1 MMKKKLLFILSLAFI
16 GISCFACLDDE
27 TKYVTQKKTNYPLT
41 AFAVAV
47 NNVQTGTTSYYHGKI
62 DQTTHRI
69 EIGTIENA
77 NVITGVDYT
86 LMDGAAISPDPATF
100 IQNWQK
106 EQKVTVTTADNQS
119 TTYTIALPKYDE
131 TLRDIIFID
140 DFNVNGIP
148 NPDSWVLCQRST
160 SDWCDEMSESY
171 DQAYVE
177 DGKLILKA
185 EKNR

>member
-1 MMKKKLLFILSLAFI
+1 MMKKKLLFILSLTFI

-62 DQTTHRI
+62 DQTTHKI

-86 LMDGAAISPDPATF
+86 LMDGASI
-100 IQNWQK
+100 
-106 EQKVTVTTADNQS
+106 
-119 TTYTIALPKYDE
+119 
-131 TLRDIIFID
+131 
-140 DFNVNGIP
+140 
-148 NPDSWVLCQRST
+148 
-160 SDWCDEMSESY
+160 
-171 DQAYVE
+171 
-177 DGKLILKA
+177 
-185 EKNR
+185 